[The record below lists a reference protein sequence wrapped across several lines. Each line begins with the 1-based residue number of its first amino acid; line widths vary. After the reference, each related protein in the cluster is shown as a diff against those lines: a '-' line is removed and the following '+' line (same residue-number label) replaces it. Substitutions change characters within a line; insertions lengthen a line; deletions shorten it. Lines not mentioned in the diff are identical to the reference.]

1 MTAPRL
7 SAGGLIAGKYT
18 VRGVLGDG
26 GAVITYQCS
35 SAQGQD
41 VAVKLY
47 DPAVTSHASVMKALE
62 QAYAATN
69 ALPQNSAA
77 PIIDAGYDQ
86 PTVAPYSVTELLRLP
101 SLAAQQR
108 RFSPEEVVG
117 LLKGLARSLDLA
129 HLRQVVHGALKPTN
143 VFLGPNANPVVVTD
157 FAANLP
163 KAAIPTQEGYSLSAP
178 WIAPEQVQ
186 SGSLTA
192 AADVFSAALVAFF
205 ALTGRSYWRSCQG
218 SVLDLAG
225 WQQELGATRAPASS
239 RATEMG
245 VPLSPTMDAVFWK
258 ALAAD
263 PKDRYR
269 SLGEFANTLEESL
282 QRQQVGQAA
291 TMALP
296 AIGDAPSPLPPHM
309 LPGGRKPQPQSSPP
323 GVGSAT
329 MALPLSALMPPG
341 TPGLPHEYGG
351 ARTQAVP
358 PAPPPPNAGPMMS
371 GQAAQLGMQQNM
383 GNGAMNPM
391 GNPMGGYGN
400 NPMGNNPMGNNPM
413 GNNPMGNNPMGG
425 YGNNPMGNDPMGGY
439 GNNQQALA
447 AGSMGGPAGNY
458 GQQGHGMSYGGH
470 GDQGYPPPPMG
481 AQGYQRAAATGRQS
495 KSKVVPIVIGFTAVA
510 LLGAVATIWAV
521 KIKNAPPAPSGPV
534 AVPASSTAPPRTPDP
549 QPSAPATSVSSAAPT
564 PSASA
569 GTKAPDDYEV
579 KIACS
584 PSCDTIT
591 IDSKPTNARQP
602 IRLKPGSHDVT
613 VGKAGYVSTT
623 EKIEVKPDQP
633 FEKTYTLTE
642 APKPVSGG
650 NPVVKPTGPGPVK
663 PPCKKTGFINKC
675 K

>member
-35 SAQGQD
+35 SQQGQD

-47 DPAVTSHASVMKALE
+47 DPAVASHAAVMKALE

-77 PIIDAGYDQ
+77 PIIDAGYDP

-101 SLAAQQR
+101 SLGAQQR
-108 RFSPEEVVG
+108 RFSAEEVVG

-129 HLRQVVHGALKPTN
+129 HLRQVIHGALKPTN

-178 WIAPEQVQ
+178 WIAPEQAQ
-186 SGSLTA
+186 SGALTA
-192 AADVFSAALVAFF
+192 SADVFSAALVAFY

-218 SVLDLAG
+218 PTLDLAG
-225 WQQELGATRAPASS
+225 WQRELGSTRAPASS

-269 SLGEFANTLEESL
+269 SLGEFANVLEESL

-309 LPGGRKPQPQSSPP
+309 RPGGGKPQPQSSPP
-323 GVGSAT
+323 GVGTAT

-341 TPGLPHEYGG
+341 TPGLPLEYGG

-358 PAPPPPNAGPMMS
+358 PAPPPPNAGPMM
-371 GQAAQLGMQQNM
+371 GAQASQMGMQQNNMM
-383 GNGAMNPM
+383 GNGAMYQNP
-391 GNPMGGYGN
+391 N
-400 NPMGNNPMGNNPM
+400 NPMDGQMNG
-413 GNNPMGNNPMGG
+413 PMGNNPMGG
-425 YGNNPMGNDPMGGY
+425 YA
-439 GNNQQALA
+439 NNQQALA
-447 AGSMGGPAGNY
+447 AGSMGGPAGGY
-458 GQQGHGMSYGGH
+458 GQHGNGMSYGGQS
-470 GDQGYPPPPMG
+470 DPGYPPPPMG
-481 AQGYQRAAATGRQS
+481 AQGQRAVGAGRHS

-521 KIKNAPPAPSGPV
+521 KIKNAPTPPSGPV
-534 AVPASSTAPPRTPDP
+534 AVPAGSTTASKSPDPKPTETAAPSAASSTTT
-549 QPSAPATSVSSAAPT
+549 APAT
-564 PSASA
+564 SASA
-569 GTKAPDDYEV
+569 GTKVPDDFEV
-579 KIACS
+579 KITCS
-584 PSCDTIT
+584 PSCDTVT
-591 IDSKPTNARQP
+591 IDSKAANARQP
-602 IRLKPGSHDVT
+602 IRLKPGSHDVV
-613 VGKAGYVSTT
+613 VGKPGYLSITD
-623 EKIEVKPDQP
+623 KIEVKTNEP
-633 FEKTYTLTE
+633 FEKNYTLSE
-642 APKPVSGG
+642 APRPVSTG
-650 NPVVKPTGPGPVK
+650 PVVKPTGPGPLK